1 MQKALFLAAALRP
14 VFSAPGGCPLFSG
27 PVFPKGPG
35 RPGPQ
40 QSFMPLC
47 AAPCPCIRTK
57 GPCPAARHGQRPFFI
72 RSSPATPARPR
83 RRAGNGASARRAR
96 RAPCRQPV
104 RQKEKAGHSE
114 VTGLFGGGGWI
125 RTTEGGANR
134 FTVCPL
140 WPLGN
145 SSLFIWLLNASTK
158 SSGAGER
165 NRTINLLIT
174 NQLLCRLSYTSKS
187 SGLSIT
193 IFCVNVKPLS
203 AKKSLFSKILLP
215 YARDACCG
223 RPAAALAKGR
233 PLQGPAFFTAPFPAG
248 LPRRLPFQS
257 SGR

>member
-14 VFSAPGGCPLFSG
+14 VFFCSG
-27 PVFPKGPG
+27 RLPALLGPRFPK
-35 RPGPQ
+35 RPRTPWPAAK
-40 QSFMPLC
+40 FYAPLRRPMPLH
-47 AAPCPCIRTK
+47 PHKRPLP
-57 GPCPAARHGQRPFFI
+57 GSAARATAFFI

-145 SSLFIWLLNASTK
+145 SSLFIWLLNMRTK

-223 RPAAALAKGR
+223 RPAAAPAKGR

>member
-1 MQKALFLAAALRP
+1 MPLHPHKRPLPGSAARATAFFYQ
-14 VFSAPGGCPLFSG
+14 VFSGNSGAAKTAGRKRGVRPAGPARALPAACP
-27 PVFPKGPG
+27 
-35 RPGPQ
+35 
-40 QSFMPLC
+40 
-47 AAPCPCIRTK
+47 TK
-57 GPCPAARHGQRPFFI
+57 GKGRSLGSDRPFWW
-72 RSSPATPARPR
+72 R
-83 RRAGNGASARRAR
+83 RVDSN
-96 RAPCRQPV
+96 
-104 RQKEKAGHSE
+104 
-114 VTGLFGGGGWI
+114 
-125 RTTEGGANR
+125 TEGGANR